1 MRGESDCHEPRS
13 RDTDSAKDALDVLI
27 DQSQRLFAIYDARR
41 ASAET
46 KAAGILTADVAIAAL
61 TATAVG
67 VIKRV
72 NLALLVG
79 LCVLLLLLV
88 GSVVFAIYTGS
99 AAGLRH
105 RTRGGLKRVF
115 GLVDAYLARTSS
127 QQPRRESNSA
137 DGRDMSEC
145 SVEGSEPS
153 TPATVDATTVKAGK
167 EAPLLSTESDEYR
180 SAASDLDCAMTKL
193 RKSWEDSDDQ
203 AIIVR
208 LRTLDLWQRRRDD
221 AHELA
226 QRKDRGVGAAG
237 IALGFALLWG
247 AVLFGVIILWHV

>member
-1 MRGESDCHEPRS
+1 MSTDSDGIEAPG
-13 RDTDSAKDALDVLI
+13 RDTDPLKDALDVLI

-61 TATAVG
+61 TGTAVG
-67 VIKRV
+67 VIKHV

-79 LCVLLLLLV
+79 LAVLLLLLV
-88 GSVVFAIYTGS
+88 ASVIFAVYTGS

-105 RTRGGLKRVF
+105 RRRTGVKQVF
-115 GLVDAYLARTSS
+115 RLVAVFLDRTSS
-127 QQPRRESNSA
+127 QQQRQ
-137 DGRDMSEC
+137 
-145 SVEGSEPS
+145 
-153 TPATVDATTVKAGK
+153 

-180 SAASDLDCAMTKL
+180 VAAGELDCATTEL
-193 RKSWEDSDDQ
+193 RKSCESTDDY

-208 LRTLDLWQRRRDD
+208 VRALDLWEARRDD

-226 QRKDRGVGAAG
+226 QSKDRGVGAAG

-247 AVLFGVIILWHV
+247 AVLFAVIILRHV

>member
-1 MRGESDCHEPRS
+1 MGADSDGIEVRG
-13 RDTDSAKDALDVLI
+13 RDTDSSKDALDVLI

-61 TATAVG
+61 TGTAVG
-67 VIKRV
+67 VIKHV

-79 LCVLLLLLV
+79 LAVLLLLLV
-88 GSVVFAIYTGS
+88 ASVIFAVYTGS

-105 RTRGGLKRVF
+105 RTRRGVEQVF
-115 GLVDAYLARTSS
+115 GLVDAYLDRRSS
-127 QQPRRESNSA
+127 QQQQQ
-137 DGRDMSEC
+137 
-145 SVEGSEPS
+145 
-153 TPATVDATTVKAGK
+153 

-180 SAASDLDCAMTKL
+180 VAAGALDRATTEL
-193 RKSWEDSDDQ
+193 RKSCEDTDDY

-208 LRTLDLWQRRRDD
+208 VRALDLWEVRRDD

-226 QRKDRGVGAAG
+226 QSKDRGVGAAG

-247 AVLFGVIILWHV
+247 AVLFAVIIVWHV